1 MHVSRIYTG
10 TLTNSVTRAATHTYA
25 HTGGAIRDLTAQL
38 ADLQAHL
45 FALHAR
51 LRGSWVALATLDAL
65 LSLETLPKCYT
76 NYEKLYYL
84 R

>member
-10 TLTNSVTRAATHTYA
+10 TLTNSVTRAAMHTYA
-25 HTGGAIRDLTAQL
+25 HTGGAIRDLTAQP

-51 LRGSWVALATLDAL
+51 LRGSWVGLATVRVHIAPESTVL
-65 LSLETLPKCYT
+65 T
-76 NYEKLYYL
+76 NSAPRREAPLK
-84 R
+84 